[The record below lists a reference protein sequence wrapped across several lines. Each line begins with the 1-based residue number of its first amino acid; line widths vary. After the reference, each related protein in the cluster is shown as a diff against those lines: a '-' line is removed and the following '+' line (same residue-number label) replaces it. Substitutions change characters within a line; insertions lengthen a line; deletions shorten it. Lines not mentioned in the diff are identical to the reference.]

1 MVTYLVN
8 LTQLYRIKIDSM
20 LDIMGNKYNTLLRAD
35 RSYLLIQLTLCIGLD
50 IPIKFCT
57 SSNTQAR

>member
-8 LTQLYRIKIDSM
+8 LTQFYRIKIDSM

-50 IPIKFCT
+50 IPRKFCT

>member
-1 MVTYLVN
+1 MVTYLVK
-8 LTQLYRIKIDSM
+8 LTQFYRIKIDSM

-35 RSYLLIQLTLCIGLD
+35 RSYLLIQLTVCIGLD
-50 IPIKFCT
+50 MPRKSYT